1 MLFLQV
7 LSLGVASLVSGSE
20 MEESETA
27 DSHVIHSLHPPVS
40 AGLYGLPYNPIIYPP
55 YGYPGYPDTTGPAFR
70 TPYDVTHDGDINVS
84 ELDLASLIKITRL
97 GV

>member
-55 YGYPGYPDTTGPAFR
+55 YGYPGHPDTTGVVFR

-84 ELDLASLIKITRL
+84 ELDLTSLIASLEE
-97 GV
+97 V